1 MKTIIEG
8 IKKEI
13 KNHQNVKNSVLE
25 DVVSWKRTHYIL
37 LAEIVSQELSHSK
50 FLQGERKFE
59 LGNTISYITLQ
70 RFFDNSYKTSA
81 LNDLRFIKTLDKLCI
96 FLGHYDLNEYIL
108 NSKLLTISDDQS
120 EQIEPYRK
128 IIETF
133 CQNEFK
139 AIQKLPE
146 IDLSDIYP
154 YVFEDSAIIRR
165 IKEYM
170 KRYKDAEYHFDF
182 EYEFA
187 KFELLDCEL
196 LSDEEDLKVLKAHEF
211 WDLVL
216 KTAEGKVFFY
226 KVMNF
231 QTYFLKKDQD
241 MQWKIWDNYNPN
253 LQRVITTYV

>member
-1 MKTIIEG
+1 MKTIFEE

-13 KNHQNVKNSVLE
+13 KNHQNVKNSVLN

-50 FLQGERKFE
+50 FLQGARKFE

-70 RFFDNSYKTSA
+70 RFFDNSYKASA

-108 NSKLLTISDDQS
+108 KSKQLTISNDDS

-139 AIQKLPE
+139 AIQKLPK

-170 KRYKDAEYHFDF
+170 KRYKDAQYHFDF
-182 EYEFA
+182 DYEFA

-196 LSDEEDLKVLKAHEF
+196 LSDEEDLKVLKAHEY

-216 KTAEGKVFFY
+216 KSAEGKVFFY
-226 KVMNF
+226 KVMNY

-241 MQWKIWDNYNPN
+241 MHWKIWDNYNPN
-253 LQRVITTYV
+253 LERVITTYV

>member
-1 MKTIIEG
+1 MKTIIEE

-13 KNHQNVKNSVLE
+13 KNHKNVKNSVLK
-25 DVVSWKRTHYIL
+25 DVISWKRTHYIL

-70 RFFDNSYKTSA
+70 RFFDNTYKASA

-96 FLGHYDLNEYIL
+96 FLGYHDLNEYIL
-108 NSKLLTISDDQS
+108 NCKQLTISDSHS

-139 AIQKLPE
+139 AIQKFPE
-146 IDLSDIYP
+146 IDLSEIQP
-154 YVFEDSAIIRR
+154 YVFENSVTFKR
-165 IKEYM
+165 IKDYM
-170 KRYKDAEYHFDF
+170 KRFRDAKYYFDF
-182 EYEFA
+182 EYKFA
-187 KFELLDCEL
+187 KYELLDCEL

-216 KTAEGKVFFY
+216 KSEEGKVFFY

-241 MQWKIWDNYNPN
+241 MHWKIWDNYNPN
-253 LQRVITTYV
+253 LERVITTYV

>member
-1 MKTIIEG
+1 MK
-8 IKKEI
+8 
-13 KNHQNVKNSVLE
+13 
-25 DVVSWKRTHYIL
+25 
-37 LAEIVSQELSHSK
+37 
-50 FLQGERKFE
+50 
-59 LGNTISYITLQ
+59 
-70 RFFDNSYKTSA
+70 
-81 LNDLRFIKTLDKLCI
+81 
-96 FLGHYDLNEYIL
+96 
-108 NSKLLTISDDQS
+108 
-120 EQIEPYRK
+120 P
-128 IIETF
+128 F

-139 AIQKLPE
+139 AIQKLPK

-154 YVFEDSAIIRR
+154 YVFEDSAILRR

-182 EYEFA
+182 DYEFA